1 MREAVPW
8 ERVEWLIDSYPDK
21 RGYVRISTDVLDFFI
36 DTAKATD
43 SYEMIG
49 YLLGRFKKVEDKELI
64 QLYDYIQCRNIADDP
79 TREAFPAPECDDEV
93 DHLFDI
99 GRYDI
104 NTLMHTHPSDSLFSV
119 ADLYVLYECCKNEH
133 IREWFAPH
141 FLVTG
146 GEIGYV
152 LAYTNVPFVIQFTS
166 DPHPP
171 THTAS
176 PTWKQTALFVS
187 SRPFNEAYIYPKYVE
202 RAKSAAYA
210 DEFIEFLSSIEWTR
224 IMISSLEPMKPEPR
238 LKYGSSSLH
247 KSTKEG
253 ILRVKKLRI
262 RRRRILPYIMQ
273 LNRRY

>member
-8 ERVEWLIDSYPDK
+8 ERVEWLIDSYPEK
-21 RGYVRISTDVLDFFI
+21 KGYVRISTDILDFFI

-49 YLLGRFKKVEDKELI
+49 YLLGRFKKVGDKELI

-104 NTLMHTHPSDSLFSV
+104 NTVMHTHPSDSLFSV
-119 ADLYVLYECCKNEH
+119 DDLYVLYECCKNDH

-146 GEIGYV
+146 GEIGYI
-152 LAYTNVPFVIQFTS
+152 LAYTNVPFVIQFIS
-166 DPHPP
+166 D
-171 THTAS
+171 A
-176 PTWKQTALFVS
+176 KELFVS
-187 SRPFNEAYIYPKYVE
+187 SRPFNEAYTYPKYVK

-210 DEFIEFLSSIEWTR
+210 DEFIEFLSSIEWVR
-224 IMISSLEPMKPEPR
+224 IMISSLEPIKPEPQ
-238 LKYGSSSLH
+238 LNYGSSLH

-262 RRRRILPYIMQ
+262 HRRRILPDIIQKYK
-273 LNRRY
+273 RGKY